1 MDIVVDAFGGDN
13 APSEIIKGCIQAANE
28 YDVHIIL
35 TGDENKIKE
44 AAEKEASKKNVEVMP
59 IIILD
64 NLKDAVEYARNN
76 AIKGDIVAMSP
87 ASASFDLYKNFEVR
101 GNYFKDLVNKLK

>member
-44 AAEKEASKKNVEVMP
+44 AAEQNSLSLNNKTKN
-59 IIILD
+59 L
-64 NLKDAVEYARNN
+64 
-76 AIKGDIVAMSP
+76 AICKI
-87 ASASFDLYKNFEVR
+87 FLF
-101 GNYFKDLVNKLK
+101 FKSL